1 MAARSEQAVM
11 AAEETGLGGFANA
24 GVEGLRGKRVV
35 VLGLSRSGA
44 AAIDLLLD
52 SGARVTGT
60 DSRSEEAFGADAG
73 AWRARGVTLALGANP
88 TELAATADLVVT
100 SPGIPA
106 KHPLLAA
113 ARDRGVRV
121 WSELELGA
129 RAARAPIAA
138 ITGTNGKTTTTH
150 ITGAIFAAAGIPT
163 AVAGNVGYPL
173 SRAAREVPANG
184 RLAVEV
190 SSYQLEWTE
199 AFHPSVAVIL
209 NLTPDHLER
218 HGDLEGYRRA
228 KGRIFERMTRDD
240 TLVLVA
246 DDAALDAYRGEA
258 RCRVL
263 DVSTSRRVERGA
275 WLESG
280 TLWARVDERDAAPIV
295 AAAEL
300 RIPGAHNV
308 ANALAAAA
316 AALAAGAPLEAA
328 RAALTR
334 FESLPHRLE
343 PVALVNGVRLV
354 NDSKSTNVDSLLVAL
369 RAFAGPIV
377 LIAGGRDK
385 GTGLGE
391 VAALLRERAR
401 AAVLIGEAADRFDAA
416 FRGATA
422 TRRAETLED
431 AARAALEIAQPGD
444 TVLLSP
450 ACASFDMFR
459 DYEHRGDAFR
469 EIARRIAAERST
481 PS

>member
-1 MAARSEQAVM
+1 MAVM
-11 AAEETGLGGFANA
+11 AAEGSGLGGFVSG

-35 VLGLSRSGA
+35 VIGLSRSGA

-60 DSRSEEAFGADAG
+60 DSRSEEAFGAEAR
-73 AWRARGVTLALGANP
+73 AWRERGAALALGANP
-88 TELAATADLVVT
+88 TELAAAADLIVT
-100 SPGIPA
+100 SPGISA
-106 KHPLLAA
+106 RHPLLAA
-113 ARDRGVRV
+113 ARDRGVPV

-129 RAARAPIAA
+129 RAARAPIVGL
-138 ITGTNGKTTTTH
+138 TGTNGKTTSTH
-150 ITGAIFAAAGIPT
+150 MTGAILTAAGFPT

-173 SRAAREVPANG
+173 SRAAREIPAHG

-190 SSYQLEWTE
+190 SSYQLEWTH
-199 AFHPSVAVIL
+199 AFHPRVAVIL

-228 KGRIFERMTRDD
+228 KGRIFERMTAEDS
-240 TLVLVA
+240 LVLVA
-246 DDAALDAYRGEA
+246 DDPALDAYRSEA
-258 RCRVL
+258 RCRIL
-263 DVSTSRRVERGA
+263 DVSAARRVERGA
-275 WLESG
+275 WLEEG
-280 TLWARVDERDAAPIV
+280 RLWVRLDER
-295 AAAEL
+295 AAEPILAASEL
-300 RIPGAHNV
+300 RVPGAHNV
-308 ANALAAAA
+308 TNALAAAA
-316 AALAAGAPLEAA
+316 AALAAGAPVAAA
-328 RAALTR
+328 RDALAR

-343 PVALVNGVRLV
+343 PVALVSGVRLV

-369 RAFAGPIV
+369 RAYAGPIV

-385 GTGLGE
+385 GTDLGE

-422 TRRAETLED
+422 IRRAGTLE
-431 AARAALEIAQPGD
+431 AATRAALEIAEPGD
-444 TVLLSP
+444 TILLSP

-459 DYEHRGDAFR
+459 DYEHRGDEFR